1 MRAGGGVGWRVVFDP
16 FVCFFLSFPLPV
28 DSLPSLTT
36 RRLSCSLATGW
47 VMHAGYEAACT
58 DVGMGLLFV
67 ATFLTVQSVL
77 GYFVGLWKFFVV

>member
-1 MRAGGGVGWRVVFDP
+1 MRVGASGGVLCLIRS
-16 FVCFFLSFPLPV
+16 FVSFFLSFPLPV
-28 DSLPSLTT
+28 DSSPSLTT